1 MLIVNKDYQMTPEEV
16 NALIKDYLL
25 THLIIELDTDTNYDY
40 DGSTRRVTVK
50 LLLDR
55 TEIHTA
61 YTTFIK

>member
-1 MLIVNKDYQMTPEEV
+1 MTPEEV